1 MIKFLNLIKRVLF
14 FDKTAYDEI
23 KENKSSVFLA
33 LLVVYV
39 TILLLS
45 SYFLF
50 HRLTPADNSL
60 PICPGAGNK
69 VMTAEYIKLG
79 SITVSHLP
87 IITTERRPYQYIM
100 NCRSTDSTS
109 AELLSDVFPF
119 FLFGGFVHIFLI
131 IGYTI
136 VLHIIAH
143 LMGGRSNFGI
153 YLFAMCLTVTPFAL
167 LGALLLIG
175 KDIGYVGL
183 VVAFI
188 WSMIITIQA
197 TKEIK
202 CLSYGKTL
210 IIVLI
215 ASLLFFNHSGGKY
228 EGGSSLILMDQNNGD
243 MNLIGVL
250 IPTSEAKEATCYAL
264 LDGEKRPDNYWTINR
279 TRDDFERLYD
289 GVTKE
294 LYGSVSVQADIRYE
308 HWVRVCCKT
317 DQVRDNKY
325 QCSDLRIDPK
335 IE

>member
-1 MIKFLNLIKRVLF
+1 MNTIFNLIKRVLF
-14 FDKTAYDEI
+14 LDKTAYDEI
-23 KENKSSVFLA
+23 KEGKSSIFWA
-33 LLVVYV
+33 LLIVYV

-69 VMTAEYIKLG
+69 VMTAEYIKFG

-100 NCRSTDSTS
+100 NCRPTDSTS

-119 FLFGGFVHIFLI
+119 FLFAGFVHIFLI
-131 IGYTI
+131 IAYAI
-136 VLHIIAH
+136 VLHLIAH
-143 LMGGRSNFGI
+143 LMGGKSNFEA
-153 YLFAMCLTVTPFAL
+153 YLFALCLTATPFAL

-183 VVAFI
+183 AGAFI
-188 WSMIITIQA
+188 WSMICTIQA

-202 CLSYGKTL
+202 GLSYGKT
-210 IIVLI
+210 IVAVLI
-215 ASLLFFNHSGGKY
+215 ASLLFFNYSGGKY
-228 EGGSSLILMDQNNGD
+228 AGGSSLILMDQNNGD

-250 IPTSEAKEATCYAL
+250 IQMSDAKEATCYAL
-264 LDGEKRPDNYWTINR
+264 LDGEKRTDKYWTINR

-289 GVTKE
+289 GVTKD
-294 LYGSVSVQADIRYE
+294 LYGTVYVQADIRYE

-317 DQVRDNKY
+317 DPVRDNIY
-325 QCSDLRIDPK
+325 QCSDLRINPK
-335 IE
+335 S